1 MNRSALPVVLPTRFE
16 PNFQQYSPF
25 SYNPIQRVLYIAQS
39 QQVSE

>member
-1 MNRSALPVVLPTRFE
+1 MNKLVHPVGLSTRFE
-16 PNFQQYSPF
+16 PTFKQYSPF